1 MALNFPNSPST
12 NDTYT
17 DSNSAVWQYD
27 GVKWNVITSATK
39 KVFSGAK
46 VRNSALINL
55 TATSTA
61 ISWNTEVFDV
71 DNYFDSGLSTR
82 LKAPLTGFYRIVAT
96 VSTSSDG
103 VGSNYT
109 FEIKKNGTTSLVT
122 TTAGANQ
129 SVVYDEIVELT
140 QDDYV
145 ELYASES
152 GAVGDIAANSTF
164 EMHRMGLSIGTGI
177 SANQAFSGVRTTLT
191 AVESLTSTPTALA
204 WDTTDFNV
212 NASVLGE
219 TYWDAGTPSIVRVKS
234 AGYFRIK
241 SFVEAGAGG
250 ATNSYTITLKKN
262 GSTNLESVTMSPN
275 DFVDLDEVY
284 SLADSD
290 YVQILAS
297 ESNNTGT
304 ISTNS
309 YLEVVRLGL

>member
-27 GVKWNVITSATK
+27 GVKWDVVTSSTR

-46 VRNSALINL
+46 VSNSSIVNL
-55 TATSTA
+55 TASSSA
-61 ISWNTEVFDV
+61 ISWDTETFDV
-71 DNYFDSGLSTR
+71 DNYFDSGLASR

-96 VSTSSDG
+96 ITTSSDG

-109 FEIKKNGTTSLVT
+109 ILIKKNGTTNLVT

-129 SVVYDEIVELT
+129 TVVYDEIVELS
-140 QDDYV
+140 QDDYI

-152 GAVGDIAANSTF
+152 NSVGDLAAGSTF
-164 EMHRMGLSIGTGI
+164 EMHRMGLSLGTGV
-177 SANQAFSGVRTTLT
+177 SANQAFSGVRGVLTSVENATSTLT
-191 AVESLTSTPTALA
+191 AIP

-212 NASVLGE
+212 NADVLGN
-219 TYWDAGTPSIVRVKS
+219 TYWDAGTPSIIRVKTD
-234 AGYFRIK
+234 GFFRIK
-241 SFVEAGAGG
+241 SFVQAGSGGSLDSYTVTLRKNG
-250 ATNSYTITLKKN
+250 ATTLETT
-262 GSTNLESVTMSPN
+262 SLSPN

-290 YVQILAS
+290 YVELLILDS
-297 ESNNTGT
+297 DNSGSITT
-304 ISTNS
+304 DS